1 MGGAYLEIQRLDD
14 PNAIHELE
22 VLPLSAEDEVEHG
35 DDGHHGGRHV
45 QRADQPRLA
54 ATQHHNKMMNDND
67 DNNNQL

>member
-35 DDGHHGGRHV
+35 DDRHHGGRHV

-54 ATQHHNKMMNDND
+54 AT
-67 DNNNQL
+67 